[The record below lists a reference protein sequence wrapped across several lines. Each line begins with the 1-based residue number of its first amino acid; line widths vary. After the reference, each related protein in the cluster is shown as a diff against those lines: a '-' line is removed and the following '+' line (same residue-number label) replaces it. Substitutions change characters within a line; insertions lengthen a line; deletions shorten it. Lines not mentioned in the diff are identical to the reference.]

1 MAGLQDLPDISSE
14 PGAAGAAAAEASPPV
29 DSVAGHQKHGH
40 TGSKHVQPCPSQH
53 GGKEG

>member
-1 MAGLQDLPDISSE
+1 MVGLQDLPDISSE
-14 PGAAGAAAAEASPPV
+14 PGAAGAAAAEESPPV
-29 DSVAGHQKHGH
+29 DSVAGQQKHGH